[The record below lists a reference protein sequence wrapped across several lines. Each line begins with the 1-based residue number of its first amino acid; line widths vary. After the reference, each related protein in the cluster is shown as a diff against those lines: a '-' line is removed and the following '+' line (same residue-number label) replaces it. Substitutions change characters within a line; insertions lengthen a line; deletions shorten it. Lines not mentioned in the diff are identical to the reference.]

1 MAQKFSF
8 DVMSKVDLQEVLNAV
23 NQAQREL
30 SQRYDFKGSK
40 FSIELNQGE
49 HNIVITAEDEWK
61 LKSIVDILETRL
73 VKRSVPLKALTYK
86 EPEDAAAGSKRQ
98 RIDIQSG
105 IAVEK
110 LKEMVKVLKGTK
122 LKVQATIME
131 AQLRVTGSKKD
142 DLQAAQQALKDAD
155 LGVHMEF
162 GNYR

>member
-23 NQAQREL
+23 DQTHREL
-30 SQRYDFKGSK
+30 AQRYDFKGSK
-40 FSIELNQGE
+40 FSIELHQAE
-49 HNIVITAEDEWK
+49 HNIVMTAEDEWK
-61 LKSIVDILETRL
+61 LKSIIDILETRL

-86 EPEDAAAGSKRQ
+86 EPEDAAGGSKRQ
-98 RIDIQSG
+98 RVDIQSG

-110 LKEMVKVLKGTK
+110 LKEMVKVLKNSK

-131 AQLRVTGSKKD
+131 AQLRVSGAKKD

>member
-1 MAQKFSF
+1 MAQKYSF

-40 FSIELNQGE
+40 FSVTLNQAE
-49 HNIVITAEDEWK
+49 HNIIITAEDEWK

-86 EPEDAAAGSKRQ
+86 EPEPAAGGTMRQ

-110 LKEMVKVLKGTK
+110 LKEMVKILKGTK

-131 AQLRVTGSKKD
+131 AQLRVSGAKKD
-142 DLQAAQQALKDAD
+142 DLQAAQQALKDAN